1 MKNIILSLII
11 VLVSV
16 LLPQTVNAQTS
27 KVKWNVASW
36 EPGLGMVFRHKEQF
50 SAVRLAMG
58 SRNLLIKN
66 RVGIYYILEY
76 RGGIKFQE
84 DGTNFYLR
92 DLLGLN
98 YSINKSFSIHGG
110 MGVFRKGIL
119 LNGEERGGEFYLNKL
134 QFGRLRHAIGV
145 TFRIPEYPISV
156 DLGYSSWVGPTAT
169 FGYIIPM
176 KQKKLGNAPLK
187 SIPVYDV
194 PVIVETTPEKE
205 VVVATPTID
214 TNTAK
219 PVIVEVIPEPVKI
232 AVPVDTIVTQPV
244 LVKTKPAEIDTIV
257 TQPVLV
263 KTKPAEI
270 DTIVTQPDLVI
281 TKPAEIEPVVIQ
293 PVLAK
298 TKPAET
304 VLGVDIAALTKQ
316 STTYYPFNV
325 DTLDYVNA
333 EKLSKLIEYLTTHKN
348 AKVTILG
355 NADRLGSESYNLS
368 LSGARAK
375 NVRSYLV
382 KNGVEFYRIKIV
394 AYGEIKA
401 KGETEEERALNRC
414 VEFEIQTK

>member
-1 MKNIILSLII
+1 MKKFITAILCLLISLSTREI
-11 VLVSV
+11 
-16 LLPQTVNAQTS
+16 NAQTAAQPR
-27 KVKWNVASW
+27 WNVASW
-36 EPGLGMVFRHKEQF
+36 EPGLGMVFRHQEKF
-50 SAVRLAMG
+50 SAARFQLG
-58 SRNLLIKN
+58 TRNLFIKN
-66 RVGIYYILEY
+66 RVGLYYILEY
-76 RGGIKFQE
+76 RGGIQFTEDNTKFY
-84 DGTNFYLR
+84 FR
-92 DLLGLN
+92 DLLGVN
-98 YSINKSFSIHGG
+98 YSLNKSFSIHGG
-110 MGVFRKGIL
+110 LGVFRKGL
-119 LNGEERGGEFYLNKL
+119 LQSGENRGGEYFYNNI
-134 QFGRLRHAIGV
+134 QFGRLRKEIGV
-145 TFRIPEYPISV
+145 TYRIPQYPVSV
-156 DLGYSSWVGPTAT
+156 DICYSTWVGPTAT

-205 VVVATPTID
+205 VVVITPTID

-244 LVKTKPAEIDTIV
+244 LVKTKSAEIDTTV
-257 TQPVLV
+257 T
-263 KTKPAEI
+263 
-270 DTIVTQPDLVI
+270 
-281 TKPAEIEPVVIQ
+281 Q

-298 TKPAET
+298 TNPAET
-304 VLGVDIAALTKQ
+304 VLGLDIAALTKQ

-333 EKLSKLIEYLTTHKN
+333 EKLSKLIEYLITHKN

-382 KNGVEFYRIKIV
+382 KNGIEFYRIKIV

>member
-1 MKNIILSLII
+1 MKNIFLSLII

-50 SAVRLAMG
+50 SAVRLALG
-58 SRNLLIKN
+58 TRNLLVKN

-84 DGTNFYLR
+84 DGTSFYFR

-145 TFRIPEYPISV
+145 TFRIPEYPISI

-270 DTIVTQPDLVI
+270 
-281 TKPAEIEPVVIQ
+281 EPIVIQ

-304 VLGVDIAALTKQ
+304 VLGVDISALTKQ

>member
-1 MKNIILSLII
+1 MKNISLSLII

-84 DGTNFYLR
+84 DGTNFYFR

-219 PVIVEVIPEPVKI
+219 PVIVELIPEPVKI

-244 LVKTKPAEIDTIV
+244 LVKTKPAEI
-257 TQPVLV
+257 
-263 KTKPAEI
+263 
-270 DTIVTQPDLVI
+270 
-281 TKPAEIEPVVIQ
+281 EPIVIQ

-304 VLGVDIAALTKQ
+304 VLGLDIAALTKQ

-333 EKLSKLIEYLTTHKN
+333 EKLSKLIEYLTTSKN

-394 AYGEIKA
+394 AYGETKA

>member
-1 MKNIILSLII
+1 MKNIFLSLII

-27 KVKWNVASW
+27 KEKWNVASW

-84 DGTNFYLR
+84 DGTNFYFR

-98 YSINKSFSIHGG
+98 YSVNKSFSLHGG

-119 LNGEERGGEFYLNKL
+119 QSGEARGGEFYYNRA
-134 QFGRLRHAIGV
+134 QFGRLRKEVGI
-145 TFRIPEYPISV
+145 TFRIPQYPISV
-156 DLGYSSWVGPTAT
+156 DLCYSTWVGPTAT

-205 VVVATPTID
+205 VVVLTPTID

-232 AVPVDTIVTQPV
+232 AVP
-244 LVKTKPAEIDTIV
+244 IDTIV

-263 KTKPAEI
+263 VTKP
-270 DTIVTQPDLVI
+270 V
-281 TKPAEIEPVVIQ
+281 EIEPVVTQ
-293 PVLAK
+293 PV
-298 TKPAET
+298 ET
-304 VLGVDIAALTKQ
+304 VPEVDIAALAKQ

-325 DTLDYVNA
+325 DTLSQSNKDN
-333 EKLSKLIEYLTTHKN
+333 LQTLIAYISEHPN
-348 AKVTILG
+348 AKITIFG

-368 LSGARAK
+368 LSAARAK
-375 NVRSYLV
+375 KVKEYLV
-382 KNGVEFYRIKIV
+382 SQGIQASRIKTV
-394 AYGEIKA
+394 AYGEVKA

-414 VEFEIQTK
+414 VEFGIRIQESNK

>member
-1 MKNIILSLII
+1 MKNIFLSLII

-27 KVKWNVASW
+27 KEKWNIASW

-58 SRNLLIKN
+58 SRNLMIKN
-66 RVGIYYILEY
+66 RVGVYYILEY

-84 DGTNFYLR
+84 DGTNFYFR

-145 TFRIPEYPISV
+145 TFRIPEYPISI

-205 VVVATPTID
+205 VIVVTPTID
-214 TNTAK
+214 TNTSK

-232 AVPVDTIVTQPV
+232 AVPIDTIVTQPV
-244 LVKTKPAEIDTIV
+244 LAKTKPAEIDTVVTQPVLVESKPAVIDTIV

-263 KTKPAEI
+263 ESKPA
-270 DTIVTQPDLVI
+270 V
-281 TKPAEIEPVVIQ
+281 IEPVVI
-293 PVLAK
+293 
-298 TKPAET
+298 PAET
-304 VLGVDIAALTKQ
+304 VVGVDIAALAKQ

-333 EKLSKLIEYLTTHKN
+333 DKLSQLIEYLNTHKN
-348 AKVTILG
+348 AKVTIFG
-355 NADRLGSESYNLS
+355 NADRMGSESYNLT
-368 LSGARAK
+368 LSGSRAK

-382 KNGVEFYRIKIV
+382 KNGVEFYRIKTV
-394 AYGEIKA
+394 AYGEVKA

-414 VEFEIQTK
+414 VEFEIQPK

>member
-1 MKNIILSLII
+1 
-11 VLVSV
+11 
-16 LLPQTVNAQTS
+16 
-27 KVKWNVASW
+27 
-36 EPGLGMVFRHKEQF
+36 
-50 SAVRLAMG
+50 
-58 SRNLLIKN
+58 
-66 RVGIYYILEY
+66 
-76 RGGIKFQE
+76 
-84 DGTNFYLR
+84 
-92 DLLGLN
+92 LN

-145 TFRIPEYPISV
+145 TFRIPEYPISI

-205 VVVATPTID
+205 VIVVTPTID
-214 TNTAK
+214 TNTSK

-232 AVPVDTIVTQPV
+232 AVP
-244 LVKTKPAEIDTIV
+244 IDTIV
-257 TQPVLV
+257 T
-263 KTKPAEI
+263 
-270 DTIVTQPDLVI
+270 
-281 TKPAEIEPVVIQ
+281 Q

-298 TKPAET
+298 TKPAEIDT
-304 VLGVDIAALTKQ
+304 VVTQPVLVESKPVEIDTIVTKPVLVESKPAVIEPVVIPAETVVGVDIAALAKQ

-333 EKLSKLIEYLTTHKN
+333 DKLSQLIEYLNTHKN
-348 AKVTILG
+348 AKVTIFG
-355 NADRLGSESYNLS
+355 NADRMGSESYNLT
-368 LSGARAK
+368 LSGSRAK

-382 KNGVEFYRIKIV
+382 KNGVEFYRIKTV
-394 AYGEIKA
+394 AYGEVKA

-414 VEFEIQTK
+414 VEFIIQTK